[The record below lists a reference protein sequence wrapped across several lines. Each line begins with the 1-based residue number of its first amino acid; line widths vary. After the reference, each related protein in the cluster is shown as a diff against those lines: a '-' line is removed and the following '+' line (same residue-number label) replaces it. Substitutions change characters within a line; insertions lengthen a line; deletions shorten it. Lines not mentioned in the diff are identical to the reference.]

1 MGGEDVTLV
10 RMKIGSRKSH
20 SFLNT
25 RPFFL
30 LVSFLFMN
38 YGQSYFLFL
47 GVNEL
52 TNSCNGGSGS
62 NPSTTTFGD
71 IACAGSCFF
80 YDVYCELKRVPKAPT
95 HPNAYFSSVAI
106 VCKIGSTSITH
117 EFMASFS

>member
-1 MGGEDVTLV
+1 
-10 RMKIGSRKSH
+10 MKIGSRKSH

-30 LVSFLFMN
+30 LVS
-38 YGQSYFLFL
+38 FLFL

-80 YDVYCELKRVPKAPT
+80 YDVYCELKRVSKAPT

-106 VCKIGSTSITH
+106 VCKIGPTSITH